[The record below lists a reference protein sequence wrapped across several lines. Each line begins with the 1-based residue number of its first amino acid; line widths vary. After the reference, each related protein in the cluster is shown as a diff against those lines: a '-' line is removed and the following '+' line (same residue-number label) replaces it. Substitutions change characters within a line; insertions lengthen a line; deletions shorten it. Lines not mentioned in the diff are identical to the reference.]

1 MTCRLAELRQKEII
15 CVRTGARLGFVGD
28 VEVDTENARLASLS
42 VYGRLRWFGF
52 LGREEDLM
60 VRWEDIELIGEE
72 AILVRSGTA
81 CRRRKKNTVLSFFT
95 E

>member
-28 VEVDTENARLASLS
+28 VEVDTENARLASLI

-81 CRRRKKNTVLSFFT
+81 CRGRKKNTVLSFFT
-95 E
+95 